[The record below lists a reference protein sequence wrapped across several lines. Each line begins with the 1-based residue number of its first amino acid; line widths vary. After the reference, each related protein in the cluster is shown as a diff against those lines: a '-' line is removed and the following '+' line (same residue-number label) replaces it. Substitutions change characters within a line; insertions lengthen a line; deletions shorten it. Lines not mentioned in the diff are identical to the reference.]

1 MTIDIR
7 ATEVNQQASTTK
19 FVADKSFILLLK
31 ATSTP
36 SVRAATVCKANGQD
50 VTDFKDGAEG
60 QTIKVLGDGTMTV
73 EHGSN
78 IKTNT
83 AAIKTLESDKVYT
96 FTHIDGVWYEDATY
110 IPPA

>member
-36 SVRAATVCKANGQD
+36 SVRAATVCKANGSD
-50 VTDFKDGAEG
+50 ITDFMQGSEG
-60 QTIKVLGDGTMTV
+60 QSIKVMGDGVATV
-73 EHGSN
+73 AYNAN
-78 IKTNT
+78 IKNNT
-83 AAIKTLESDKVYT
+83 IDNTPKLLKANTVYT
-96 FTHIDGVWYEDATY
+96 FTLINGIWYEDE
-110 IPPA
+110 